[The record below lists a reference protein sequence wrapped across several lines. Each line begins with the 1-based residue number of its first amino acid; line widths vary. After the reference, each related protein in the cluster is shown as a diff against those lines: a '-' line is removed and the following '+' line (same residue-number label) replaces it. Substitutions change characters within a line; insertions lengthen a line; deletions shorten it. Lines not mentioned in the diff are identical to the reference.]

1 MKGTDGS
8 YELSELLSGRGGST
22 DAVEEEVPTALQEGA
37 WHYKKSKKR
46 QRHSY

>member
-22 DAVEEEVPTALQEGA
+22 DAVEEEVPNALQEGA
-37 WHYKKSKKR
+37 WHYKKSKNR